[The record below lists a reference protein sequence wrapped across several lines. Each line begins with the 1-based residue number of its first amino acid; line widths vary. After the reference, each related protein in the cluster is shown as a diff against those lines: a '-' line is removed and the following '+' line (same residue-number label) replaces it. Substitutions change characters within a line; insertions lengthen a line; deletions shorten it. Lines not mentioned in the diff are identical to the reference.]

1 MAQSVKAA
9 RQALFTACQE
19 VYTTRADST
28 GAKVL
33 VCYGLPGSYQ
43 PQNIVAVLDTR
54 QPVTRPTMGTS
65 RSRNKDVEI
74 DVTVSVFRAGDE
86 TQQQLA
92 AEDVDDLVDL
102 LESYFRT
109 SPNERLGGACYDAFV
124 SNIAGPTL
132 FASAQPDSGAVV
144 GYTAEAVVTV
154 TLSVRT

>member
-1 MAQSVKAA
+1 MTQSIKGA
-9 RQALFTACQE
+9 RSALFEACRDIY
-19 VYTTRADST
+19 VTRADSV
-28 GAKVL
+28 GMKVL
-33 VCYGLPGSYQ
+33 VCYGLPGAYQ
-43 PQNIVAVLDTR
+43 PQNIVAVLETR
-54 QPVTRPTMGTS
+54 QPITRPTMGTN
-65 RSRNKDVEI
+65 RSRNKTVEI

-86 TQQQLA
+86 KQQQLA

-124 SNIAGPTL
+124 SNIAGPTF
-132 FASAQPDSGAVV
+132 FASVQPESKAVV